1 MGAALTDA
9 VGCYALPALVILA
22 LDPGLNIG
30 IAMVCLDGTV
40 RHLNIITLNDLRSLN
55 PLPSVTIVIG
65 NGTGS
70 DRVQGI
76 LRKQGLSFAVVEEA
90 GTSLEARELF
100 FRDHPPK
107 GLAKLLPRGLR
118 FPPRA
123 IDDYA
128 AYAIA
133 LRFLSSERQMQEA
146 MHMQAKASEALR
158 DPL

>member
-1 MGAALTDA
+1 MLS
-9 VGCYALPALVILA
+9 LVILA

-30 IAMVCLDGTV
+30 IAMVCPDGTV
-40 RHLNIITLNDLRSLN
+40 RQLDIITLNDLRSLS
-55 PLPSVTIVIG
+55 PRPSVTIVIG
-65 NGTGS
+65 DDTGS
-70 DRVQGI
+70 DRVQGVV
-76 LRKQGLSFAVVEEA
+76 REQGLSFAVVEEA

-123 IDDYA
+123 VDDYA

-133 LRFLSSERQMQEA
+133 LRFLKREA
-146 MHMQAKASEALR
+146 DAGGTHASKGF
-158 DPL
+158 